1 MKTYSV
7 RKALRF
13 PVQCQ
18 FVCFTDGAAI
28 NGIIWDL
35 SVTGWRGTVDRP
47 IPIGRGKSVLMTLRD
62 GNGCLPIF
70 IDSAIVRWSEGRQT
84 GWEITHIDD
93 SAYARLTE
101 FMAQHERAEITA
113 DVREQTP
120 RIPHRHMHPT
130 RSESLHSGPQ
140 GL

>member
-1 MKTYSV
+1 MKQYAIRNTG
-7 RKALRF
+7 RT
-13 PVQCQ
+13 PVQCE
-18 FVCFTDGAAI
+18 FSCFADGAVI
-28 NGIIWDL
+28 NGSVCDL
-35 SVTGWRGTVDRP
+35 STTGWRATMDRP
-47 IPIGRGKSVLMTLRD
+47 VPIGLEKSVLMTLRD

>member
-62 GNGCLPIF
+62 VNGCHPVF
-70 IDSAIVRWSEGRQT
+70 IDSAIVRWSEGRHT

-93 SAYARLTE
+93 STHTRLTE
-101 FMAQHERAEITA
+101 FMAQHERAESTA
-113 DVREQTP
+113 GDMQQTP
-120 RIPHRHMHPT
+120 RGLPPTHTPHPV
-130 RSESLHSGPQ
+130 
-140 GL
+140 